1 METSATWRA
10 RLAETLDDVLDA
22 LYPRVCAL
30 CGAGID
36 DGVACDSHR
45 LPSEPVGARCRIC
58 AAPLPRALEHAERCA
73 ACRLDSPGFAR
84 LIAIADYRA
93 QVEVREWLLALK
105 HGGRADLAEP
115 LGRALARRWARCVE
129 PGEIARAVL
138 VPVPLHRVRR
148 FERGYDQALLLARSI
163 SRASGAQVV
172 RALARNRATSV
183 QGSAGAVSR
192 AANVHGA
199 FERARWTRGVERSLA
214 DASCAWLVDDVVTS
228 GSTVR
233 ECARVLRRCGAREVA
248 VLAVAR
254 AARAPNEVG
263 RDD

>member
-1 METSATWRA
+1 METSGAWRT
-10 RLAETLDDVLDA
+10 RLAEIAGDVLDA

-36 DGVACDSHR
+36 DGVACELHR
-45 LPSEPVGARCRIC
+45 LPCEPIGARCSIC

-93 QVEVREWLLALK
+93 QAEVREWLLALK

-115 LGRALARRWARCVE
+115 LGRALARRWARCVDAAD
-129 PGEIARAVL
+129 IARAVL

-148 FERGYDQALLLARSI
+148 FERGYDQARLLANAV
-163 SRASGAQVV
+163 SRASGARVV
-172 RALARNRATSV
+172 RALVRERATSV

-199 FERARWTRGVERSLA
+199 FGRARWTRGVERSLA
-214 DASCAWLVDDVVTS
+214 AAPCVWLVDDVVTS

-233 ECARVLRRCGAREVA
+233 ECARALRRCGAREVA
-248 VLAVAR
+248 VLAIAR
-254 AARAPNEVG
+254 AGPGRAP
-263 RDD
+263 